1 MENNKWKK
9 IAIVETIVVAVVVVF
24 IAGFFLGKSRNASKE
39 VNGSAATSPS
49 DEATQPQNST
59 PTQPEGS
66 TAAHQPQSSTA
77 EQQQQESSAAQ
88 QSQTFDVLPDENGLK
103 LSFLLTQDWGDDKEH
118 FYSYTLVLENT
129 GTAPVTEWAAKLA
142 VPEEFSVSSSWNT
155 QCSVADGFLYI
166 EPVEFNKTLEAGA
179 SSDSIGIIMTY
190 DTEPDFENVVV
201 GSKAEDKT
209 GTADKTSAKE
219 NSDKGNNKSSNKGG
233 DVVTDF
239 RGKLSVKG
247 TNLVDKDG
255 NTVQLH
261 GISTHGLAWFP
272 EYVNYDSFQTLRDE
286 FGANVIRLAMYTGE
300 NGGYC
305 TGGDK
310 NALKKLVEDGVS
322 YATQLDMYVIIDWH
336 ILSDNNPNTYKKE
349 AVAFFEEMSK
359 TYADNDHVLYEICN
373 EPNGGTSWEDVKAY
387 AEEVIPAI
395 RKNDKDAVILVG
407 TPTWSQDVDK
417 AAANPLDDDNL
428 MYVLHF
434 YAATHKDDLRNR
446 MTAAIDGGLP
456 VFISEF
462 SICDASGNGGLDYD
476 SANKWLEVINEY
488 GLSYVGWNLSN
499 KNESSSILKSSC
511 TKTSGYTRDDLS
523 DSGKWLTD
531 SFQ

>member
-9 IAIVETIVVAVVVVF
+9 IAIVETILIAVVAVFV
-24 IAGFFLGKSRNASKE
+24 AGFFLGKSKNPSKE
-39 VNGSAATSPS
+39 TMVKLS
-49 DEATQPQNST
+49 
-59 PTQPEGS
+59 
-66 TAAHQPQSSTA
+66 
-77 EQQQQESSAAQ
+77 QESSDSAQ
-88 QSQTFDVLPDENGLK
+88 QPESTAPVQQQSTTAAANQPESTAPESPKQTFEVTPSENGLK
-103 LSFLLTQDWGDDKEH
+103 MSFDLTQDWGDDKEH
-118 FYSYTLVLENT
+118 FYSYTLVVENT
-129 GTAPVTEWAAKLA
+129 GKDKIEEWAAKLP
-142 VPEEFSVSSSWNT
+142 VSEDFSVNSSWNT
-155 QCSVADGFLYI
+155 ECSVSDGFLYI

-190 DTEPDFENVVV
+190 KTEPEFENVVV
-201 GSKAEDKT
+201 GSKSDNHTENT
-209 GTADKTSAKE
+209 DKTSDNKE
-219 NSDKGNNKSSNKGG
+219 NADKNSGNKGG
-233 DVVTDF
+233 AVVTDF
-239 RGKLSVKG
+239 SGKLSVKG

-272 EYVNYDSFQTLRDE
+272 DYVNYESFRTLRDE

-310 NALKKLVEDGVS
+310 NSLKKLIENGVS
-322 YATQLDMYVIIDWH
+322 YATELDMYVIIDWH
-336 ILSDNNPNTYKKE
+336 ILSDNNPNTYKTE
-349 AVAFFEEMSK
+349 AIAFFEEMSK
-359 TYADNDHVLYEICN
+359 KYADNDHVIYEICN
-373 EPNGGTSWEDVKAY
+373 EPNGGTNWEDVKSY
-387 AEEVIPAI
+387 AEEVIPVI

-417 AAANPLDDDNL
+417 AAANPIDDDNL

-446 MTAAIDGGLP
+446 MKAAIDGGLP
-456 VFISEF
+456 IFISEF

-476 SANKWLEVINEY
+476 SANKWLQVINEY

-499 KNESSSILKSSC
+499 KNESSAILKSSC
-511 TKTSGYTRDDLS
+511 SKTSGYTRDDLS
-523 DSGKWLTD
+523 DSGKWLVD

>member
-9 IAIVETIVVAVVVVF
+9 IAVAETIVIAVVVVF
-24 IAGFFLGKSRNASKE
+24 VAGFFLGKSRNSSKE
-39 VNGSAATSPS
+39 VNGTVATSPS
-49 DEATQPQNST
+49 DEAKQSESLT
-59 PTQPEGS
+59 PAKQPEGTTS
-66 TAAHQPQSSTA
+66 AKQPESSTPVK
-77 EQQQQESSAAQ
+77 Q
-88 QSQTFDVLPDENGLK
+88 QTFDVVPDENGLK
-103 LSFLLTQDWGDDKEH
+103 LSFELTQDWGDDKEH
-118 FYSYTLVLENT
+118 FYSYTLVMENT
-129 GTAPVTEWAAKLA
+129 GTALVSEWAAKLP
-142 VPEEFSVSSSWNT
+142 VSDDFSVSSSWNT
-155 QCSVADGFLYI
+155 ECSVADGFLYI

-190 DTEPDFENVVV
+190 QTKPDFENVVV
-201 GSKAEDKT
+201 GSKADGKPEN
-209 GTADKTSAKE
+209 ADKTSAKE
-219 NSDKGNNKSSNKGG
+219 NNDKSSNKGG

-272 EYVNYDSFQTLRDE
+272 EYVNYDSFRTLRDE

-300 NGGYC
+300 SGGYC

-310 NALKKLVEDGVS
+310 NSLKKLVEDGVS

-336 ILSDNNPNTYKKE
+336 ILSDNNPNTYKTE
-349 AVAFFEEMSK
+349 AIAFFDELSK
-359 TYADNDHVLYEICN
+359 KYADNDHVIYEICN
-373 EPNGGTSWEDVKAY
+373 EPNGGTSWNDVKSY
-387 AEEVIPAI
+387 AEEVIPVI

-417 AAANPLDDDNL
+417 AAADPIDADNL

-434 YAATHKDDLRNR
+434 YAATHKDDLRNK
-446 MTAAIDGGLP
+446 MKAAIDGGLP

-476 SANKWLEVINEY
+476 SANQWLEVINEY
-488 GLSYVGWNLSN
+488 DLSYVGWNLSN

>member
-9 IAIVETIVVAVVVVF
+9 IAVVETIVIAVVVVF
-24 IAGFFLGKSRNASKE
+24 IAGFFLGKSKNSSKE
-39 VNGSAATSPS
+39 VNDSAVTNPS
-49 DEATQPQNST
+49 DEAVQQKS
-59 PTQPEGS
+59 PTEASPGS
-66 TAAHQPQSSTA
+66 TTPAQ
-77 EQQQQESSAAQ
+77 EESSAGEKQPQETTAVR
-88 QSQTFDVLPDENGLK
+88 QTFDVIPDENGLK
-103 LSFLLTQDWGDDKEH
+103 LSFELTQDWGDDKEH
-118 FYSYTLVLENT
+118 FYSYTLIVENT
-129 GTAPVTEWAAKLA
+129 GNDLVSEWAAKLP
-142 VPEEFSVSSSWNT
+142 VSDDFSVSSSWNT
-155 QCSVADGFLYI
+155 NCGVSDGFLYI

-179 SSDSIGIIMTY
+179 SSDSIGIIMVYQTKP
-190 DTEPDFENVVV
+190 EFENVVV
-201 GSKAEDKT
+201 GSKAEE
-209 GTADKTSAKE
+209 KTSPKE
-219 NSDKGNNKSSNKGG
+219 NNDQSSNKGG
-233 DVVTDF
+233 DVVADF

-247 TNLVDKDG
+247 TNLVAEDG
-255 NTVQLH
+255 STVQLH
-261 GISTHGLAWFP
+261 GVSTHGLAWFP
-272 EYVNYDSFQTLRDE
+272 EYVNCDSFQTLRDK

-310 NALKKLVEDGVS
+310 NVLKKLVEDGVS

-336 ILSDNNPNTYKKE
+336 ILSDNNPNTYKAE
-349 AVAFFEEMSK
+349 AIAFFDEMSK
-359 TYADNDHVLYEICN
+359 NYADNDHVIYEICN
-373 EPNGGTSWEDVKAY
+373 EPNGGTSWEDVKSY
-387 AEEVIPAI
+387 AEEVIPVI

-417 AAANPLDDDNL
+417 AAANPLDGDNL

-434 YAATHKDDLRNR
+434 YAATHKDDLRNK
-446 MTAAIDGGLP
+446 MKAAIDGGLP

-476 SANKWLEVINEY
+476 SANQWLEVINEY